1 MDGVG
6 VIGDIHITLT
16 GHIIQAGADMVGTIL
31 IHITATTLAI
41 TTMTHIMDITVTIM
55 DMVTAMDIKPETI
68 TFQD

>member
-1 MDGVG
+1 LAGVG
-6 VIGDIHITLT
+6 DIGDILITLT
-16 GHIIQAGADMVGTIL
+16 GHIIQAGVDMAGTIL